1 MISACSGES
10 ATVPKKENVAPIASA
25 GDDQTVDALSIVSL
39 DAVDSK
45 DPDGAIA
52 TYQWQ
57 QLSGPDV
64 ALNNATSV
72 KANFMALDVTGTTT
86 FSFEIT
92 VTDDQGLTASDTKS
106 VTVTVENIAPIA
118 SAGSNQVV
126 DELSVVYLDAI
137 DSKDMDGTIATYQWQ
152 QISGPDVALNDA
164 TTIKANFTAPD
175 VTSTTTFSF
184 EVTVTDDQDLTAT
197 DTISVTVNHI
207 PKVFTIYSNS
217 TKIHNISG
225 MTSGNFTQDEL
236 ADLVIASTGKLGGSL
251 SLMSSKG
258 NGEFHPKVIID
269 DHTELFRLIEA
280 VDLDQD
286 QHLDILAAT
295 DNDLFWYKGLGNGN
309 FEPKILINKQWEVT
323 ENSVHFPNK
332 QLLIDDINGDSK
344 LDLIWLSNWDKETGG
359 LCPRYFEE
367 CANALF
373 VSIQTS
379 ATEFNKPVIL
389 ETGES
394 TQNHPDDPWALG
406 SDFKGINKIYTADI
420 NGDSIKD
427 VIAIYGKHSSWIT
440 NGWSIG
446 EDSTAVHA
454 HTDISTNYEILVPD
468 QHGRPFRDSSFMLD
482 VDQDGDQDLIYS
494 IIEQQYWRENTGTD
508 TLSDGVPLIT
518 ANKIYDGV
526 LKDVDQDGIKDII
539 TSSKKYWQ
547 KGKADGFSEMKL
559 ISGTSYTDHI
569 IFNTFDNSASLQ
581 FISASSESAEDV
593 LTISE
598 PDELFDYH
606 YRTLVSRQLTIDSFT
621 FADYDADGDIDIA
634 VKDSFLKQ
642 NFLITQNSDKQFS
655 APVAINEDKQLLPS
669 LDLDNDGTLDEIWL
683 DGHYLQS
690 SNETL
695 KFQGYFYNP
704 IFVDIDNDDDI
715 DVIKSDGTEIYYNNN
730 GNFTLHT
737 ITYSSQY
744 LFRIFD
750 MDNNGLLD
758 IVYRYGGLSFQDV
771 DHQFT
776 TKWNHHLDDF
786 QAIVDLNND
795 GHYEILFSDYN
806 SDSSQFDWGY
816 STYSGDEAI
825 DNTLN
830 LNTEIKSNPVDIMRY
845 NTGLLLSYDLDNDN
859 ALDLIFEK
867 FCPSSGISWYKNN
880 QDFTFTENKAV
891 GESCVIL
898 DTAHLIDF
906 NSDNKLDVVLD
917 TYCDNK
923 GMQWF
928 KNRGT
933 NQFSST
939 FELTGDCSKFSQRE
953 FVDLDGDGKLDV
965 LGVDMSKGHLFWV
978 KQEND

>member
-1 MISACSGES
+1 MISACGGES
-10 ATVPKKENVAPIASA
+10 AKTPKKENVAPIASA

-64 ALNNATSV
+64 ALNDAKSV
-72 KANFMALDVTGTTT
+72 KANFMALDVTATTT
-86 FSFEIT
+86 FSFEVT

-106 VTVTVENIAPIA
+106 VTVKIKNIAPIA
-118 SAGSNQVV
+118 STGSDQVV
-126 DELSVVYLDAI
+126 DELSVVYLDALN
-137 DSKDMDGTIATYQWQ
+137 SKDIDGAIATYQWQ
-152 QISGPDVALNDA
+152 QISGPNVALNDA

-207 PKVFTIYSNS
+207 PKVFSIYSNL

-295 DNDLFWYKGLGNGN
+295 DNDLFWYKGLGTGN
-309 FEPKILINKQWEVT
+309 FEPKVLINKQWEVT
-323 ENSVHFPNK
+323 ENGVHFPNK
-332 QLLIDDINGDSK
+332 QLLIDDINGDNK
-344 LDLIWLSNWDKETGG
+344 LDLIWLSNWDKKTGV

-420 NGDSIKD
+420 NDDSIKD

-494 IIEQQYWRENTGTD
+494 VIEQQYWRENTGSD

-569 IFNTFDNSASLQ
+569 TFNTFDNAASLQ

-606 YRTLVSRQLTIDSFT
+606 YRTLVNRQLTIDSFT
-621 FADYDADGDIDIA
+621 FADYDADGDIDVI
-634 VKDSFLKQ
+634 VNDNFSDQ
-642 NFLITQNSDKQFS
+642 NFIITQNSDEQFS
-655 APVAINEDKQLLPS
+655 APVAINEDKKLLPS
-669 LDLDNDGTLDEIWL
+669 LDLDNDGTPDEIWL

-704 IFVDIDNDDDI
+704 IFVDTDNDSDI
-715 DVIKSDGTEIYYNNN
+715 DIMTADGTEVYLNNN
-730 GNFTLHT
+730 GDFTLQRVD
-737 ITYSSQY
+737 YNQY
-744 LFRIFD
+744 LFKVFD
-750 MDNNGLLD
+750 IDNNGLLD
-758 IVYRYGGLSFQDV
+758 IVYQQGDIAFQDV
-771 DHQFT
+771 DHKFT
-776 TKWNHHLDDF
+776 LRNNFHTNTT
-786 QAIVDLNND
+786 QTIIDLNND
-795 GHYEILFSDYN
+795 EIYEVLFSELDF
-806 SDSSQFDWGY
+806 DSSNNTYQHHWGY
-816 STYSGDEAI
+816 SALS
-825 DNTLN
+825 DNEMTVKML
-830 LNTEIKSNPVDIMRY
+830 DF
-845 NTGLLLSYDLDNDN
+845 NTGNKSDADFLLSYDVDNDN

-867 FCPSSGISWYKNN
+867 FCPSSGITWYKNN
-880 QDFTFTENKAV
+880 QDFTFTANEAA
-891 GESCVIL
+891 GESCFIL
-898 DTAHLIDF
+898 DTEHLIDF
-906 NSDNKLDVVLD
+906 NGDDKLDVVLD

-923 GMQWF
+923 GMHWF
-928 KNRGT
+928 THSGI

-953 FVDLDGDGKLDV
+953 FVDLDGDGKLDI

-978 KQEND
+978 KK